1 LPDGSISTLFDKGE
15 LVLPEGTVKWFND
28 RKGYGFIQKD
38 EGGDLFVHHSAISM
52 EGFRTLAEGERVSF
66 EIEDG
71 ERGPAAKNVV
81 KL

>member
-1 LPDGSISTLFDKGE
+1 M
-15 LVLPEGTVKWFND
+15 PEGTVKWFND

-71 ERGPAAKNVV
+71 ERGPAA
-81 KL
+81 